1 MQCRIVAA
9 SFFFFT
15 SAVVLSALLL
25 LLNFATWQR
34 NPIEQ
39 SKKTPQVPDFDRHL
53 YTPKFR
59 RQSPHSNQNGQLRD
73 LNEELLSQLSPPY
86 PKPRNDAVAI
96 ILPYRNRYAE
106 LFNFLLRM
114 HSFLRKRR
122 TRYVMI
128 VAEQSGQGS
137 FNRAKLFNAVVREV
151 RDSAVGDPLHGID
164 CFILHDVDKVPVS
177 NSTVYD
183 CGPAVRQ
190 MATALASDF
199 EFEPLYKDFLGAA
212 TAFRWEHLEIING
225 ASNIFYGWGGEDD
238 DMLRRLRLKQL
249 PIDRASDAEG
259 VFFEFNRNHSRE
271 RAAGR
276 GQLIELDKVMWRM
289 QHDGIAQITY
299 RLVNRKHYEYFVWM
313 LFDL

>member
-1 MQCRIVAA
+1 MQLRIRC
-9 SFFFFT
+9 T
-15 SAVVLSALLL
+15 RLLL
-25 LLNFATWQR
+25 FKSLSVLLLILLALQYGLVNLSWRTAQF
-34 NPIEQ
+34 
-39 SKKTPQVPDFDRHL
+39 PDFDRHL
-53 YTPKFR
+53 YTPKFS
-59 RQSPHSNQNGQLRD
+59 RQSPHSNPSGQLQD
-73 LNEELLSQLSPPY
+73 LNEELLNQLSLPD
-86 PKPRNDAVAI
+86 PKPGNDAVAI
-96 ILPYRNRYAE
+96 ILPYRNRHAE

-137 FNRAKLFNAVVREV
+137 FNRAKLFNAVVREI
-151 RDSAVGDPLHGID
+151 RDSAVGYPLHGID

-177 NSTVYD
+177 NSTVYE

-212 TAFRWEHLEIING
+212 TAFRWEHLETING

-238 DMLRRLRLKQL
+238 DMLRRLRLKHL

-289 QHDGIAQITY
+289 QNDGIAQISY
-299 RLVNRKHYEYFVWM
+299 RLVNRMHYEYFVWM
-313 LFDL
+313 LFDM